1 MHSYYYYPT
10 TQINS
15 FDLYDECGFIEQ
27 ESPFDVSS
35 LINSPLS
42 LDSESGNMTSSS
54 VETSPVLNQD
64 PSPVVLIKPPFPPT
78 INIDDLVTSKPNG
91 DKPSKSSNAFIIY
104 RKAYVK
110 ELHSRGINLQM
121 TQISPMVSES
131 WKQEP
136 ENVKAEYK
144 RLAEAAKR
152 RYKEMWPSKQRR
164 RQQRKNQQQQQPLPS
179 SLFIDHSKPSNELG
193 LSNLTQTPPQNT
205 IDMNQWDFSQ
215 TSLWSLGGN
224 NHHQTISPL
233 QNLTLD
239 PMLLNSNDGLYNN
252 NNNTQSGLISPP
264 LKNELINSSST
275 ENSPLLN
282 YLINNNNERGINR
295 SMPVPND
302 HKTAL
307 MEYHQLMTNWH
318 KDLRRQETHPYKTFA
333 DAASVSFFALH
344 LV

>member
-1 MHSYYYYPT
+1 MHSIYYYPT
-10 TQINS
+10 TTINS

-64 PSPVVLIKPPFPPT
+64 PSPMVLIKPPFPPT

-136 ENVKAEYK
+136 DSVKAEYK
-144 RLAEAAKR
+144 RLAEAAKK

-164 RQQRKNQQQQQPLPS
+164 RQHRKHQQQQQPLPQ
-179 SLFIDHSKPSNELG
+179 SLFIDNSKPTNELG
-193 LSNLTQTPPQNT
+193 LSNLTQTPPQT
-205 IDMNQWDFSQ
+205 AIDINQWDFSQ
-215 TSLWSLGGN
+215 SSLWS
-224 NHHQTISPL
+224 HQAISPL

-239 PMLLNSNDGLYNN
+239 PMLLNSTEGLYNN
-252 NNNTQSGLISPP
+252 NNTPNATPL
-264 LKNELINSSST
+264 LKNEIVNSSST
-275 ENSPLLN
+275 VNSPLLN
-282 YLINNNNERGINR
+282 FLINNNERGINR
-295 SMPVPND
+295 NISVQNNSNHN
-302 HKTAL
+302 HKGTL
-307 MEYHQLMTNWH
+307 LEYHQLMTNWH
-318 KDLRRQETHPYKTFA
+318 KDLKRQNPHPYKTFA
-333 DAASVSFFALH
+333 DAASVTFFALH

>member
-1 MHSYYYYPT
+1 M
-10 TQINS
+10 
-15 FDLYDECGFIEQ
+15 EQ
-27 ESPFDVSS
+27 GSPFDVS
-35 LINSPLS
+35 LINSPRS

-54 VETSPVLNQD
+54 VEASPNIAQD
-64 PSPVVLIKPPFPPT
+64 PPMMLIKPPFPPT

-144 RLAEAAKR
+144 RLAEAAKK

-164 RQQRKNQQQQQPLPS
+164 RQHRKQQQQPQPLPQ
-179 SLFIDHSKPSNELG
+179 SLFIDHSKPTNELG
-193 LSNLTQTPPQNT
+193 LSNLTPTPVM
-205 IDMNQWDFSQ
+205 DMSHWDFSQ
-215 TSLWSLGGN
+215 TIWPLGD
-224 NHHQTISPL
+224 NHQAISPL
-233 QNLTLD
+233 QTLSLD
-239 PMLLNSNDGLYNN
+239 PMLLNTTDGLYNN
-252 NNNTQSGLISPP
+252 NNTQEGLNPSSTLKSPSDFIS
-264 LKNELINSSST
+264 SSST
-275 ENSPLLN
+275 DNSPLIN
-282 YLINNNNERGINR
+282 YLINNNERPTG

-302 HKTAL
+302 PKESLLAYHKL
-307 MEYHQLMTNWH
+307 MVNWH
-318 KDLRRQETHPYKTFA
+318 KDLRRQEQPYKTFA
-333 DAASVSFFALH
+333 EAMSVSFFAFH

>member
-1 MHSYYYYPT
+1 MHSIYYYPT
-10 TQINS
+10 TTINS

-64 PSPVVLIKPPFPPT
+64 PSPMVLIKPPFPPT

-136 ENVKAEYK
+136 DSVKAEYK
-144 RLAEAAKR
+144 RLAEAAKK
-152 RYKEMWPSKQRR
+152 RYKEMWPSKQR
-164 RQQRKNQQQQQPLPS
+164 P
-179 SLFIDHSKPSNELG
+179 ID
-193 LSNLTQTPPQNT
+193 
-205 IDMNQWDFSQ
+205 INQWDFSQ
-215 TSLWSLGGN
+215 SSLWS
-224 NHHQTISPL
+224 HQAISPL

-239 PMLLNSNDGLYNN
+239 PMLLNSTEGLYNN
-252 NNNTQSGLISPP
+252 NNTPNATPL
-264 LKNELINSSST
+264 LKNEIVNSSST
-275 ENSPLLN
+275 VNSPLLN
-282 YLINNNNERGINR
+282 FLINNNERGINR
-295 SMPVPND
+295 NISVQNNSNHN
-302 HKTAL
+302 HKGTL
-307 MEYHQLMTNWH
+307 LEYHQLMTNWH
-318 KDLRRQETHPYKTFA
+318 KDLKRQNPHPYKTFA
-333 DAASVSFFALH
+333 DAASVTFFALH

>member
-1 MHSYYYYPT
+1 
-10 TQINS
+10 
-15 FDLYDECGFIEQ
+15 
-27 ESPFDVSS
+27 
-35 LINSPLS
+35 
-42 LDSESGNMTSSS
+42 MTSSS

-64 PSPVVLIKPPFPPT
+64 PPTMVLIKPPFPPT

-136 ENVKAEYK
+136 DNVKAEYK
-144 RLAEAAKR
+144 RLAEAAKK

-164 RQQRKNQQQQQPLPS
+164 RQHRKHQQQQQPLPQ
-179 SLFIDHSKPSNELG
+179 SLFIDHSKPTNELG
-193 LSNLTQTPPQNT
+193 LSNLTQTPPQT
-205 IDMNQWDFSQ
+205 SIDMSQWDFPQS
-215 TSLWSLGGN
+215 SLWSQ
-224 NHHQTISPL
+224 QTISPL

-239 PMLLNSNDGLYNN
+239 PMLLNSTDGLYNN
-252 NNNTQSGLISPP
+252 NNTQSATPL
-264 LKNELINSSST
+264 LKNEIVNSSSSST
-275 ENSPLLN
+275 GNLSLLN

-295 SMPVPND
+295 NISVQNNN
-302 HKTAL
+302 KGTL
-307 MEYHQLMTNWH
+307 LEYHQLMTNWH
-318 KDLRRQETHPYKTFA
+318 KDLKRQNPHPYKTFS
-333 DAASVSFFALH
+333 DAASVSFFVLH

>member
-1 MHSYYYYPT
+1 MHSSYYYYPT
-10 TQINS
+10 TFNS

-54 VETSPVLNQD
+54 VETSPVLTQD

-136 ENVKAEYK
+136 DNVKAEYK

-164 RQQRKNQQQQQPLPS
+164 RQHRKHHQQQPLPQ
-179 SLFIDHSKPSNELG
+179 SLFIDHTKTSNELG
-193 LSNLTQTPPQNT
+193 LSNLSQTPSQ
-205 IDMNQWDFSQ
+205 IDMSQWDFSQ
-215 TSLWSLGGN
+215 SPIWPLNGN
-224 NHHQTISPL
+224 NQTISP
-233 QNLTLD
+233 LTLD

-252 NNNTQSGLISPP
+252 NTQGVSPSQ
-264 LKNELINSSST
+264 KNGFANST
-275 ENSPLLN
+275 DNSPVLN
-282 YLINNNNERGINR
+282 CLINNNERGIKH
-295 SMPVPND
+295 SMPVPSD
-302 HKTAL
+302 SKGAL
-307 MEYHQLMTNWH
+307 MEYHQLMSNWH
-318 KDLRRQETHPYKTFA
+318 KDLKKQNPHPYKTFA
-333 DAASVSFFALH
+333 DAMNVSFFTLH

>member
-1 MHSYYYYPT
+1 MHSIYYYPT
-10 TQINS
+10 TTINS

-64 PSPVVLIKPPFPPT
+64 PSPMVLIKPPFPPT

-136 ENVKAEYK
+136 DSVKAEYK
-144 RLAEAAKR
+144 RLAEAAKK
-152 RYKEMWPSKQRR
+152 RYKRC
-164 RQQRKNQQQQQPLPS
+164 
-179 SLFIDHSKPSNELG
+179 G
-193 LSNLTQTPPQNT
+193 LQTKTNLTQTPPQT
-205 IDMNQWDFSQ
+205 AIDINQWDFSQ
-215 TSLWSLGGN
+215 SSLWS
-224 NHHQTISPL
+224 HQAISPL

-239 PMLLNSNDGLYNN
+239 PMLLNSTEGLYNN
-252 NNNTQSGLISPP
+252 NNTPNAT
-264 LKNELINSSST
+264 
-275 ENSPLLN
+275 PLLKMKS
-282 YLINNNNERGINR
+282 LILVAHNHN
-295 SMPVPND
+295 
-302 HKTAL
+302 HKGTL
-307 MEYHQLMTNWH
+307 LEYHQLMTNWH
-318 KDLRRQETHPYKTFA
+318 KDLKRQNPHPYKTFA
-333 DAASVSFFALH
+333 DAASVTFFALH